1 MTLSNVHSSIVAH
14 RVGSVQQIKH
24 SLSLMLKLIC
34 LLRSQAQAVANV
46 FKNLAVTGSRLLQDS
61 LTALTFCFFSFPRID
76 FLPYAQEQMAQRQ
89 AQVVRLENSKGSPR
103 TIVFSQKYSRK
114 MGPRRTTVD
123 FSDLLGG
130 RSGDLGG
137 TRLVHVF

>member
-1 MTLSNVHSSIVAH
+1 MTLSKVHSSIVAH
-14 RVGSVQQIKH
+14 RVGSVQQIEH

-46 FKNLAVTGSRLLQDS
+46 FKNEGSRLLQDR

-76 FLPYAQEQMAQRQ
+76 FLPYAQQQTAERQ

-103 TIVFSQKYSRK
+103 TIVFSQKYS
-114 MGPRRTTVD
+114 
-123 FSDLLGG
+123 
-130 RSGDLGG
+130 
-137 TRLVHVF
+137 